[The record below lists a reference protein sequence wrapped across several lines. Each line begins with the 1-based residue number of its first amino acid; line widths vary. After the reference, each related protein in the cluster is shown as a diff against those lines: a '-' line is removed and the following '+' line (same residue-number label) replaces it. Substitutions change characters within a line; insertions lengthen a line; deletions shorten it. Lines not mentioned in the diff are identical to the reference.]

1 MGVGEMGVCKM
12 GVGEMVVG
20 ETGAGE
26 MAPILTY
33 YKPNLMFQTEVPCA
47 WGTSYNKCSADTTLS
62 SCGSERDGMI
72 CERINFIV
80 L

>member
-1 MGVGEMGVCKM
+1 MALSNNKYIGEM
-12 GVGEMVVG
+12 E
-20 ETGAGE
+20 
-26 MAPILTY
+26 PILTY

-72 CERINFIV
+72 ARGST